1 MIMEKIVA
9 TIKLMA
15 KAGLFFA
22 DCDGNFS
29 SRESDFINAFL
40 NGILEVGDI
49 DDQLKLEVKDTL
61 NHSYAL
67 EEIVEE
73 TSELVD
79 GFNEDERKAI
89 LFTISQFIQKVIDAD
104 GRVESLE
111 REYYE
116 QWKKTFGL

>member
-1 MIMEKIVA
+1 M
-9 TIKLMA
+9 
-15 KAGLFFA
+15 
-22 DCDGNFS
+22 
-29 SRESDFINAFL
+29 
-40 NGILEVGDI
+40 GDI

-89 LFTISQFIQKVIDAD
+89 LFTISQFIQKVINAD